1 MRELTQVRDAVVSAL
16 QEAGLAA
23 EAAFPHRPLPRCR
36 EALAAVAVG
45 AAAGMALGFCDYLG
59 EVWDDQAGTVREIY
73 GKQLEGE
80 IAVEIRAEQAAVCE
94 DGCAVA
100 SEVLL
105 ERLPDGIWP
114 GELRWEAVR
123 WEKET
128 GMFLRRGTLQC
139 RALFLAQEQA
149 EDGAFLDF
157 ILKGA
162 MEQ

>member
-1 MRELTQVRDAVVSAL
+1 M
-16 QEAGLAA
+16 
-23 EAAFPHRPLPRCR
+23 
-36 EALAAVAVG
+36 
-45 AAAGMALGFCDYLG
+45 
-59 EVWDDQAGTVREIY
+59 
-73 GKQLEGE
+73 
-80 IAVEIRAEQAAVCE
+80 VEIRAEQAAVCE

-105 ERLPDGIWP
+105 ERLPDGLGGRAALGGGP
-114 GELRWEAVR
+114 LGKGDGDVPAA
-123 WEKET
+123 
-128 GMFLRRGTLQC
+128 GTLQC

>member
-1 MRELTQVRDAVVSAL
+1 M
-16 QEAGLAA
+16 
-23 EAAFPHRPLPRCR
+23 
-36 EALAAVAVG
+36 
-45 AAAGMALGFCDYLG
+45 
-59 EVWDDQAGTVREIY
+59 
-73 GKQLEGE
+73 
-80 IAVEIRAEQAAVCE
+80 EIRAEQVAVCE